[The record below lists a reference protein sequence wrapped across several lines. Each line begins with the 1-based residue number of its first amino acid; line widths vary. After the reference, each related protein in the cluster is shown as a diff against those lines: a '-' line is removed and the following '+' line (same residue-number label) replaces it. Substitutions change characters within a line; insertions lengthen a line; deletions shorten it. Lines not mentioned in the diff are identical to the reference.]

1 MPSLVTI
8 PASPEPVWWEKR
20 VVLYICYTHTHTHTH
35 TQNILVKLQVF
46 FLNLGSSAWD
56 LVG

>member
-20 VVLYICYTHTHTHTH
+20 VVLYICYTHTHTHT
-35 TQNILVKLQVF
+35 QNILVKLQVF